1 MAERVKPG
9 GWARIHIV
17 ILPPGERAAGI
28 PPDTAAHPYEAWIN
42 GFAVEEAAI
51 GEAVTLRTLS
61 GRHVR
66 GTLVEI
72 DPGYSHS
79 FGRPHRSMLAV
90 GPSLKRLLDGT
101 EE

>member
-1 MAERVKPG
+1 MSVYYPYLRAKQYD
-9 GWARIHIV
+9 V
-17 ILPPGERAAGI
+17 I
-28 PPDTAAHPYEAWIN
+28 
-42 GFAVEEAAI
+42 AVEEAAI